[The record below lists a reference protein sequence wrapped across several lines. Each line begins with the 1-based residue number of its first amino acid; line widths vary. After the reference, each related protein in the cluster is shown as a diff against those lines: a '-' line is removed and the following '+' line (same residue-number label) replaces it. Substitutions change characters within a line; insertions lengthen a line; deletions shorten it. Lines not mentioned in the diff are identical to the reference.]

1 MGKGTSNTSYA
12 SFTGRSGSTYYATWT
27 FDVSAIPENA
37 TIDSVSCEAKVG
49 VATTSNANVEKPTI
63 QLYSADAA
71 KGEAVVGGNSKTG
84 EVVTLTTGSAWTRD
98 ELALCSIRISRY
110 IVTSSDRSVRFY
122 GADLTVVYTYQSEKF
137 MLKLGGAWH
146 DIARVFKKVSGI
158 WVEQTDLAN
167 VIEDGVRYKNGGEYV
182 APKKTVT
189 IKGTGNSSVVYVT
202 INGTKYTS
210 AASVQVSVGDV
221 ITATVGGTDSSNSSI
236 TVDGTQVVY
245 GKAGSYNYT
254 VQTDCTVTLS
264 YTNDD
269 FFGTRGNITIVST

>member
-49 VATTSNANVEKPTI
+49 VATTSNANAGKPTI

-84 EVVTLTTGSAWTRD
+84 EVVTLTTGRAWTRD

-146 DIARVFKKVSGI
+146 DIARVFKKVNGI
-158 WVEQTDLAN
+158 WVEQTELAN
-167 VIEDGVRYKNGGEYV
+167 VIEDGVRYKNGGEIESTRPNLISFTAALSFGSEVATYQAEEGMTWAQWVASSYNTDGFYV
-182 APKKTVT
+182 KDSDNYVYTPSNFYVYDSNGKTNVKKTDT
-189 IKGTGNSSVVYVT
+189 
-202 INGTKYTS
+202 
-210 AASVQVSVGDV
+210 V
-221 ITATVGGTDSSNSSI
+221 IAGYA
-236 TVDGTQVVY
+236 Y
-245 GKAGSYNYT
+245 GA
-254 VQTDCTVTLS
+254 L
-264 YTNDD
+264 
-269 FFGTRGNITIVST
+269 